1 MVFVCIDYG
10 SIVQL
15 AMRRMNVKR
24 ILSLTVHID
33 LIIEPTNHTQRYG
46 LD

>member
-1 MVFVCIDYG
+1 MLWSLFCIDYG

-33 LIIEPTNHTQRYG
+33 LIRTDKSHTAIA
-46 LD
+46 